1 MSVFEN
7 QENAF
12 GVVEPTVESQYIWVA
27 KSGLNLHFSL
37 ELVLNFVLFYLLFE
51 YHLQRHYV
59 FALPKTQNVR
69 DSDSEFCLGNEIKST
84 KNKQTLVLFS
94 SPWLLWRDRLGRISL
109 FRGVFRSRSLAR
121 TIASLVIG
129 FRISF
134 LFVCLDFENSEFP
147 VWTRRERERE
157 VNLNFLTVK
166 TPSLKTQTELTKAL
180 FGLV

>member
-12 GVVEPTVESQYIWVA
+12 GVVEPTVESQYIWVV

-37 ELVLNFVLFYLLFE
+37 ELVLNFVLLYLLFE

-69 DSDSEFCLGNEIKST
+69 DSDSEFCLGNEIKS
-84 KNKQTLVLFS
+84 KKQTPLLLFS
-94 SPWLLWRDRLGRISL
+94 SPWLLWRDRPGRISL

-129 FRISF
+129 FGIPF

-147 VWTRRERERE
+147 VWTWGERERG
-157 VNLNFLTVK
+157 K
-166 TPSLKTQTELTKAL
+166 LKRI
-180 FGLV
+180 